1 MMQKFWFGVRMS
13 DLSETVVVFDLDDT
27 LYPEDAYVR
36 SGIVAACRL
45 AARLYGTDHAA
56 ELLAQRDSGQRDW
69 LTALCGLLPDGQ
81 AVRDCLLWTYRLHEP
96 RIGLSD
102 EARQTVEAAVDRAK
116 AVAILTDGR
125 SITQRL
131 KLRALGL
138 GALPAYISDEYGG
151 LDKPDP
157 TRFRA
162 IVLDFPAAQYV
173 YVADNPAKDFVTPK
187 ALGWRT
193 IGVRAG
199 EATIHSCEG
208 APPATHAPDYWI
220 AGIEKVID
228 I

>member
-1 MMQKFWFGVRMS
+1 MT

-45 AARLYGTDHAA
+45 AAGLYGIDHAV

-69 LTALCGLLPDGQ
+69 LTALCALLPDGPS
-81 AVRDCLLWTYRLHEP
+81 VRDCLLWTYRLHEP
-96 RIGLSD
+96 RIALSD
-102 EARQTVEAAVDRAK
+102 EARQAVEAVVERAK

-138 GALPAYISDEYGG
+138 SDLPAYISDEYGG
-151 LDKPDP
+151 ADKPDP

-162 IVLDFPAAQYV
+162 VVRDYPAAQYL
-173 YVADNPAKDFVTPK
+173 YVADNQAKDFVTPK

-193 IGVRAG
+193 IGVRSGA
-199 EATIHSCEG
+199 AAIHPSEG
-208 APPATHAPDYWI
+208 AVRATHAPDDWI
-220 AGIEKVID
+220 ASIENVID

>member
-1 MMQKFWFGVRMS
+1 MT

-27 LYPEDAYVR
+27 LYPEDDYVR

-45 AARLYGTDHAA
+45 AAELYGADRTV
-56 ELLAQRDSGQRDW
+56 ELLAQRESGQRDW
-69 LTALCGLLPDGQ
+69 LTALCQLLPDGPS
-81 AVRDCLLWTYRLHEP
+81 VRDCLLWTYRLHEP
-96 RIGLSD
+96 RIALSL
-102 EARQTVEAAVDRAK
+102 EVRQAVEAVVDRAK

-138 GALPAYISDEYGG
+138 GDWPAYISDEYGG
-151 LDKPDP
+151 IDKPDP

-162 IVLDFPAAQYV
+162 VARDYPAAQYV

-187 ALGWRT
+187 ALGWHT
-193 IGVRAG
+193 IGVRVGA
-199 EATIHSCEG
+199 AAIHRREG
-208 APPATHAPDYWI
+208 VTPATHEPDVWI
-220 AGIEKVID
+220 TGIESLID

>member
-1 MMQKFWFGVRMS
+1 MQKSWFGVRMS

-36 SGIVAACRL
+36 SGIVAACRQ

-56 ELLAQRDSGQRDW
+56 ELLALRDSGQRDW
-69 LTALCGLLPDGQ
+69 LTALCALLPDGPS
-81 AVRDCLLWTYRLHEP
+81 VRDCLLWTYRLHEP
-96 RIGLSD
+96 RIALSD
-102 EARQTVEAAVDRAK
+102 EARLAVEVVIARAK

-138 GALPAYISDEYGG
+138 GDLPAYISDEYGG
-151 LDKPDP
+151 ADKPDP
-157 TRFRA
+157 TRFQAVVR
-162 IVLDFPAAQYV
+162 DHPAARYV

-199 EATIHSCEG
+199 AAAIHPCEG
-208 APPATHAPDYWI
+208 ATPATHAPDDWI
-220 AGIEKVID
+220 ASIENVLD